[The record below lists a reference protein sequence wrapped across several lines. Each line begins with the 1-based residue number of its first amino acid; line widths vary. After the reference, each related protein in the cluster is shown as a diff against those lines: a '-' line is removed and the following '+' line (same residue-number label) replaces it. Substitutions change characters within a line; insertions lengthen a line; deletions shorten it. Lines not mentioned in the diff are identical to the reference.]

1 MGLFGKKDN
10 ENNVN
15 TSTTPVD
22 QHIID
27 EVNNSPKADGA
38 GGGSVERMTKNSDEL
53 QMLLDEF
60 KAMQDENGHINT
72 QDEVAHE
79 YHDDIQEGH
88 HEVEEGEKYTLS
100 AEENDQ
106 IEKYLMGED
115 DEEPEEEYKPIED
128 IVEEVEEEVEE
139 VIDDDDVIYID
150 ESEPI
155 IYGEDEIEETEE
167 VVEDEL
173 IEDEEVIEDESEEI
187 IEDEVEEIIEDE
199 SEEIIEDEVDEV
211 IEDENEEIIE
221 DEATEIIEDE
231 EDEIIEDS
239 TYDDT
244 EVIEDD
250 EIIEDEP
257 YVEDEGVEDSVVSA
271 TPTET
276 ITESDIDK
284 KLDEKLSVFEE
295 QLLAKLMATMNMS
308 NSRPTESVINVAPV
322 AVDADSVE
330 ELEDLKF
337 EGQVVIFEPIE
348 KIKQAT
354 WEDVVRRKGHYTYH
368 VTGANNGGWFIKRA
382 KSANPYAYVERKE
395 EAMKLAIAYAKRE
408 KAELKVHDAKGVIEA
423 SMSFGREKKMN

>member
-53 QMLLDEF
+53 QRLLDEF

-79 YHDDIQEGH
+79 YHDDIQEVH

-106 IEKYLMGED
+106 IEKYLMGEE

-128 IVEEVEEEVEE
+128 LVEEVEEEVEE

-187 IEDEVEEIIEDE
+187 IEDEVDEVIEDG
-199 SEEIIEDEVDEV
+199 SEEIIEDEV
-211 IEDENEEIIE
+211 IEDESEEIIE

-231 EDEIIEDS
+231 
-239 TYDDT
+239 
-244 EVIEDD
+244 DD

-257 YVEDEGVEDSVVSA
+257 YVEDEVVEDSVVSA

-284 KLDEKLSVFEE
+284 KLDEKLSAFEE